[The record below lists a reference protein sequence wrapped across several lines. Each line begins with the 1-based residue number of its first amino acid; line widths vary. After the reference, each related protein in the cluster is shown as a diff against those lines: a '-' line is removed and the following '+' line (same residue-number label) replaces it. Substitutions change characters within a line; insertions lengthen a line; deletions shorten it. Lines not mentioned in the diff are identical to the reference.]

1 MAGPLGSARPA
12 LFSPSVSGP
21 ATAAA
26 SAPVTDRRAGPAGT
40 GRGPQRGT
48 GCPERLSAAPP
59 TQKPSHPDPR
69 LPWPDPA
76 GTARHGPA
84 ELRGN
89 SFRVPSRI
97 LAPARAPLS
106 RPRNGAPLEPPRPP
120 HHPSQGPAAA
130 HPGKCSPH
138 GAQQEGGALR
148 RRPGARGL
156 GISRA
161 QAALGLLRPSSTG
174 ERRCGAAS

>member
-48 GCPERLSAAPP
+48 GCPERLSAALP
-59 TQKPSHPDPR
+59 TQKPSHPDPL

-106 RPRNGAPLEPPRPP
+106 RPRNGAPLEAPPLLPTTRAKAPP
-120 HHPSQGPAAA
+120 LRTLGNVVRMAPS
-130 HPGKCSPH
+130 GKAVPC
-138 GAQQEGGALR
+138 GGGR
-148 RRPGARGL
+148 EHVVRG
-156 GISRA
+156 SAEPR
-161 QAALGLLRPSSTG
+161 QP
-174 ERRCGAAS
+174 

>member
-40 GRGPQRGT
+40 GRGPQQGT

-59 TQKPSHPDPR
+59 TQKPSLSDPR
-69 LPWPDPA
+69 LPWPHPA
-76 GTARHGPA
+76 GTARRGTA

-106 RPRNGAPLEPPRPP
+106 RPRNGAPLEEAPLPTTRAKAPPLRTLGNVVRMA
-120 HHPSQGPAAA
+120 PS
-130 HPGKCSPH
+130 GKAVPC
-138 GAQQEGGALR
+138 GGGREHVGWGSAEPR
-148 RRPGARGL
+148 KP
-156 GISRA
+156 
-161 QAALGLLRPSSTG
+161 
-174 ERRCGAAS
+174 